1 MYEIPK
7 ISVNV
12 NIKNSSIW
20 KKINNAN
27 QKYVLNC
34 ILHINLVK
42 RAMVNLENDLIRCFK
57 IDM

>member
-27 QKYVLNC
+27 QKLVLNC
-34 ILHINLVK
+34 ILHINLEK
-42 RAMVNLENDLIRCFK
+42 RAMVNLEI
-57 IDM
+57 